1 MKDISTRFVFLDV
14 LLDGLYEE
22 GTKRFNKI
30 PIKGISQ
37 DSREIDE
44 NFLFFALKGEKLDGN
59 DFIKDALIKGAAL
72 VLTDNKGLTGSKV
85 LYMADLRE
93 SFGIICSRFYEEP
106 SHNLE
111 TICVTGTNGKTSCVE
126 MISQIAKLIN
136 FQCGYIS
143 TIGTSLDG
151 KNLVQSPSLTTPDP
165 ITLQKTLF
173 EMIHVDTKQ
182 VAFEASSHGL
192 SQSRIVGTSIDTA
205 ILTSFSHDHLDY
217 HRNFENY
224 KTAKKKLFT
233 ELNPKNIILNI
244 DNSLG
249 KEIYKELKQSKEAC
263 SVFTVSNQE
272 ESDFYYSFSRKKN
285 GRIHVNLKTPQK
297 DINFSLNTISRP
309 LASNVI
315 CAIASFTTRG
325 FNLDKVYP
333 LLESLDFPQ
342 GRMELI
348 PLSKKDNCFIDYAHT
363 PEALE
368 NSLLELRDTF
378 KDVKIWCVFGCGGDR
393 DKTKRPQMGKIAEK
407 LSDFLVIT
415 NDNPRTENEMNI
427 INEISRGLKNNS
439 IVKIIP
445 NRKEAIFFCLREI
458 RESKESNV
466 LLIAGKGHESYQD
479 ILGRKFHFNDHEE
492 VKEFLEKI

>member
-59 DFIKDALIKGAAL
+59 DFIMDALIKGAAL

-151 KNLVQSPSLTTPDP
+151 KNLIQPSSLTTPDP
-165 ITLQKTLF
+165 ITLQKSLF

-233 ELNPKNIILNI
+233 ELKPKNIILNI

-249 KEIYKELKQSKEAC
+249 KEIYKELKQSKESC

-272 ESDFYYSFSRKKN
+272 EADFYYSFSRKKN
-285 GRIHVNLKTPQK
+285 GRIHVNLKTPQE
-297 DINFSLNTISRP
+297 D
-309 LASNVI
+309 
-315 CAIASFTTRG
+315 
-325 FNLDKVYP
+325 
-333 LLESLDFPQ
+333 
-342 GRMELI
+342 
-348 PLSKKDNCFIDYAHT
+348 
-363 PEALE
+363 
-368 NSLLELRDTF
+368 
-378 KDVKIWCVFGCGGDR
+378 
-393 DKTKRPQMGKIAEK
+393 
-407 LSDFLVIT
+407 
-415 NDNPRTENEMNI
+415 
-427 INEISRGLKNNS
+427 
-439 IVKIIP
+439 IIP
-445 NRKEAIFFCLREI
+445 R
-458 RESKESNV
+458 
-466 LLIAGKGHESYQD
+466 D
-479 ILGRKFHFNDHEE
+479 
-492 VKEFLEKI
+492 

>member
-1 MKDISTRFVFLDV
+1 M
-14 LLDGLYEE
+14 
-22 GTKRFNKI
+22 
-30 PIKGISQ
+30 
-37 DSREIDE
+37 
-44 NFLFFALKGEKLDGN
+44 
-59 DFIKDALIKGAAL
+59 
-72 VLTDNKGLTGSKV
+72 
-85 LYMADLRE
+85 
-93 SFGIICSRFYEEP
+93 
-106 SHNLE
+106 
-111 TICVTGTNGKTSCVE
+111 
-126 MISQIAKLIN
+126 
-136 FQCGYIS
+136 
-143 TIGTSLDG
+143 
-151 KNLVQSPSLTTPDP
+151 
-165 ITLQKTLF
+165 
-173 EMIHVDTKQ
+173 
-182 VAFEASSHGL
+182 
-192 SQSRIVGTSIDTA
+192 
-205 ILTSFSHDHLDY
+205 FS
-217 HRNFENY
+217 
-224 KTAKKKLFT
+224 
-233 ELNPKNIILNI
+233 
-244 DNSLG
+244 
-249 KEIYKELKQSKEAC
+249 
-263 SVFTVSNQE
+263 FTVSNQKE
-272 ESDFYYSFSRKKN
+272 ADFYYSFSRKKN
-285 GRIHVNLKTPQK
+285 GHIHVNLKTPQK

-315 CAIASFTTRG
+315 CAIASFTTKG

-368 NSLLELRDTF
+368 NSLLELRDSF

-393 DKTKRPQMGKIAEK
+393 DKTKRPQMGKIAER

-427 INEISRGLKNNS
+427 INAISRGLKNNS

-479 ILGRKFHFNDHEE
+479 ILGRKFPFNDHEE

>member
-1 MKDISTRFVFLDV
+1 MKKISAKSINLDV

-22 GTKRFNKI
+22 SFKGLNEI
-30 PIKGISQ
+30 SIKGISL
-37 DSREIDE
+37 DSREIYE

-59 DFIKDALIKGAAL
+59 DFIDEAFSRGASA
-72 VLTDNKGLTGSKV
+72 VLTDSKHLKDSKI
-85 LYMADLRE
+85 LYLPDLKE
-93 SFGIICSRFYEEP
+93 SLGIISSRFYNNP
-106 SHNLE
+106 SQNLE
-111 TICVTGTNGKTSCVE
+111 TFCVTGTNGKTSCVE
-126 MISQIAKLIN
+126 LISQIAKLIN
-136 FQCGYIS
+136 LQCGYIS
-143 TIGTSLDG
+143 TIGISLDG
-151 KNLVQSPSLTTPDP
+151 KNITKPSSLTTPNP
-165 ITLQKTLF
+165 INLQRSFF
-173 EMIHVDTKQ
+173 EMVHKDSKQ

-192 SQSRIVGTSIDTA
+192 EQARIAGTSIDTA

-233 ELNPKNIILNI
+233 ELKPKNIILNI

-249 KEIYKELKQSKEAC
+249 KEIYKELKQSKESC

-309 LASNVI
+309 LASNAI
-315 CAIASFTTRG
+315 FAIASFTTRG

-368 NSLLELRDTF
+368 NSLVELRDTF

-479 ILGRKFHFNDHEE
+479 ILGRKSHFNDHEE

>member
-1 MKDISTRFVFLDV
+1 MKKISAKPINLDV

-22 GTKRFNKI
+22 SFKGLNEI
-30 PIKGISQ
+30 SIKGISL
-37 DSREIDE
+37 DSREIYE

-59 DFIKDALIKGAAL
+59 DFIDEAFSRGASA
-72 VLTDNKGLTGSKV
+72 VLTDSKHLKDSKI
-85 LYMADLRE
+85 LYLPDLKE
-93 SFGIICSRFYEEP
+93 SLGIISSRFYNNP
-106 SHNLE
+106 SQNLE
-111 TICVTGTNGKTSCVE
+111 TFCVTGTNGKTSCVE
-126 MISQIAKLIN
+126 LISQIAKLIN
-136 FQCGYIS
+136 LQCGYIS
-143 TIGTSLDG
+143 TIGISLDG
-151 KNLVQSPSLTTPDP
+151 KNITKPSSLTTPNP
-165 ITLQKTLF
+165 INLQRSFF
-173 EMIHVDTKQ
+173 EMVHKDSKQ

-192 SQSRIVGTSIDTA
+192 EQARIAGTSIDTA

-217 HRNFENY
+217 HKNFESY
-224 KTAKKKLFT
+224 KNAKKKLFT
-233 ELNPKNIILNI
+233 ELKPKNIILNI

-249 KEIYKELKQSKEAC
+249 KEIYKELKQSKESC

-315 CAIASFTTRG
+315 FAIASFTTRG

-368 NSLLELRDTF
+368 NSLVELRDTF

-479 ILGRKFHFNDHEE
+479 ILGRKSHFNDHEE